1 MDKNKLRGADFFSG
15 IFFIVFSGF
24 GLRGSFKMPMT
35 DTYGGVSNVWY
46 VSPALF
52 PLIVNFGL
60 LLLGISLLVF
70 SIKKGGYAF
79 VKSLVRDRKG
89 KFFQITNLDSHNQ
102 KFWIIVLLLTSQVY
116 IYLPNIDFYL
126 AMAVFLMVFIAVF
139 YIEMP
144 KLTKP
149 LVLTYLVLSLLLGF
163 SKVTGLMAYINGI
176 FLYSMDVVVLA
187 YLVFLVIIINKKTKF
202 DDTAMKDKKKVISIA
217 FISPMVVLIVFKY
230 LLLIPMPKE
239 GGIISLINLIYYSL
253 R

>member
-1 MDKNKLRGADFFSG
+1 
-15 IFFIVFSGF
+15 
-24 GLRGSFKMPMT
+24 
-35 DTYGGVSNVWY
+35 
-46 VSPALF
+46 
-52 PLIVNFGL
+52 
-60 LLLGISLLVF
+60 
-70 SIKKGGYAF
+70 
-79 VKSLVRDRKG
+79 
-89 KFFQITNLDSHNQ
+89 
-102 KFWIIVLLLTSQVY
+102 
-116 IYLPNIDFYL
+116 
-126 AMAVFLMVFIAVF
+126 MAVFLMVFIAVF